1 MDKDNLGKSGLATM
15 FSVAA
20 VWFGTHVGGGF
31 ATGNQTVQY
40 FVKFGYT
47 ALFMPAIIIILLG
60 WCYYNG
66 AVMAKNHKAFRYDE
80 LAHHLYAP
88 FSTAGKLFFDIA
100 FFVLVVVGAGIAI
113 AGGGKLFA
121 SLWGLNFYLG
131 CIITGAIFFILTIF
145 GAGLVRK
152 ASTIITLMILVCLI
166 VLLIPGLS
174 LGSQGLRE
182 VISTKHVEGSVFSAI
197 WNGLLYAGFQ
207 SLVVASIIST
217 SQLLDTTKK
226 CRGFAIIGTIIN
238 GLMTALC
245 AIMILG
251 SFAALSQL
259 DDGMSLPI
267 FNIAKFLNRPVL
279 LYAYSLILFS
289 AFVSTGVGVVFGLV
303 TRFEKVGLQSLSLEQ
318 RRIII
323 SLVSIVLATLLSFAG
338 LTKLIA
344 VGYGWIGRVCVF
356 LLVIPLAIVAPIKNA
371 KFKKEHPEVE

>member
-166 VLLIPGLS
+166 ALLIPGLS
-174 LGSQGLRE
+174 LGSQGLKE
-182 VISTKHVEGSVFSAI
+182 VISTKHVGGSVFSAI

-251 SFAALSQL
+251 NFAALSQL

>member
-1 MDKDNLGKSGLATM
+1 M
-15 FSVAA
+15 
-20 VWFGTHVGGGF
+20 
-31 ATGNQTVQY
+31 
-40 FVKFGYT
+40 
-47 ALFMPAIIIILLG
+47 
-60 WCYYNG
+60 
-66 AVMAKNHKAFRYDE
+66 
-80 LAHHLYAP
+80 
-88 FSTAGKLFFDIA
+88 
-100 FFVLVVVGAGIAI
+100 
-113 AGGGKLFA
+113 
-121 SLWGLNFYLG
+121 
-131 CIITGAIFFILTIF
+131 
-145 GAGLVRK
+145 
-152 ASTIITLMILVCLI
+152 
-166 VLLIPGLS
+166 
-174 LGSQGLRE
+174 
-182 VISTKHVEGSVFSAI
+182 
-197 WNGLLYAGFQ
+197 
-207 SLVVASIIST
+207 ASIIST

-251 SFAALSQL
+251 NFAALTQL
-259 DDGMSLPI
+259 EDGMSLPI

-303 TRFEKVGLQSLSLEQ
+303 TRFEKVGLQSLGLEQ

-371 KFKKEHPEVE
+371 KFKKEHPEAG